1 MQVRACSAGADAGSP
16 RTRLQPLGRL
26 RSILAKPGLAASVG
40 RILWP
45 VVDQG
50 IASLGG
56 FLLTIALARTLAPGE
71 YGNFALF
78 LGVEMLLFTAISSL
92 VFYPMSVL
100 SNVSSAARGAQ
111 LMRASVALLLLLCV
125 PATACLCFV
134 GVLLG
139 RIDLILPVVTYF
151 IVWQV
156 QETFRRCLFAELR
169 FAAAIPGEIISYFG
183 QILILFW
190 LYRHDGLTLTSAL
203 YAMAATSGL
212 AAILQAFQTG
222 LVSRGCADLDLR
234 NAAGSFLRLGRWS
247 LAGNLAAAMRQ
258 QAVFWFLAA
267 LSGDAMPGLL
277 LAGINIV
284 NILNPLIIGLSN
296 VIPQVTARAHLR
308 GKIEALRAARPFAFS
323 GLLMAIAFLAVVAAI
338 PERVLSAIYG
348 AGSIYADLAMPVRLL
363 TVGAVISYIADMICS
378 YFHGVT
384 AVRQAMIANIAG
396 MTASVVTAAP
406 LIIGFG
412 LNGACIALCIA
423 NAVRVLVSSI
433 LLRRLIADE
442 RSSAACR
449 PIEPGT
455 PAVA

>member
-1 MQVRACSAGADAGSP
+1 MAR
-16 RTRLQPLGRL
+16 
-26 RSILAKPGLAASVG
+26 PGLAASAG

-56 FLLTIALARTLAPGE
+56 FLLTIALARTLAPNE

-78 LGVEMLLFTAISSL
+78 LGVQMLLYTAISSL

-100 SNVSSAARGAQ
+100 SNVSSAERSVQ
-111 LMRASVALLLLLCV
+111 LMRASLALLLFLCV
-125 PATACLCFV
+125 PAMACLCLV

-139 RIDLILPVVTYF
+139 RTDVILPVVTYF
-151 IVWQV
+151 LAWQV

-169 FAAAIPGEIISYFG
+169 FAAAVPGEIISYLG
-183 QILILFW
+183 QILILLW
-190 LYRHDGLTLTSAL
+190 LYRQDGLTLASAL

-212 AAILQAFQTG
+212 AAILQAFQSG
-222 LVSRGCADLDLR
+222 LISRCRADLDLR
-234 NAAGSFLRLGRWS
+234 NIAGSFFALGRWS
-247 LAGNLAAAMRQ
+247 LAGNLAAALRL

-267 LSGDAMPGLL
+267 LSGNVVPGLL
-277 LAGINIV
+277 LACINIV

-308 GKIEALRAARPFAFS
+308 GKIEALRAARPFALS
-323 GLLMAIAFLAVVAAI
+323 GLLMAIVFLAVVAAA

-348 AGSIYADLAMPVRLL
+348 SGSVYADLATPVRLL

-378 YFHGVT
+378 YFHGVS
-384 AVRQAMIANIAG
+384 AVRQAMIANMAG
-396 MTASVVTAAP
+396 MIASVVTAAP

-412 LNGACIALCIA
+412 LSGACIALGIA
-423 NAVRVLVSSI
+423 NAVRVLVSS
-433 LLRRLIADE
+433 LLLHRLVADE
-442 RSSAACR
+442 LSSAER
-449 PIEPGT
+449 SPIEPGIA
-455 PAVA
+455 AVP

>member
-1 MQVRACSAGADAGSP
+1 MKG
-16 RTRLQPLGRL
+16 L
-26 RSILAKPGLAASVG
+26 RSFLARPDLATSAG

-56 FLLTIALARTLAPGE
+56 FLLTIALARTLAPSE

-78 LGVEMLLFTAISSL
+78 LGVQMLLFTAILSL

-100 SNVSSAARGAQ
+100 SNVSGAERSAQ
-111 LMRASVALLLLLCV
+111 LMRASLALLLFLCV
-125 PATACLCFV
+125 PAMACLCLV

-151 IVWQV
+151 LAWQV

-169 FAAAIPGEIISYFG
+169 FAAAVPGEIISYLG
-183 QILILFW
+183 QILVLFW
-190 LYRHDGLTLTSAL
+190 LYRRDGLTLTSAL

-212 AAILQAFQTG
+212 AAILQAFQSG
-222 LVSRGCADLDLR
+222 LISRSRADLDLR
-234 NAAGSFLRLGRWS
+234 NIADSFFALGRWS
-247 LAGNLAAAMRQ
+247 LAGNLAAALRL

-267 LSGDAMPGLL
+267 LSGDVVPGLL
-277 LAGINIV
+277 LACINIV

-308 GKIEALRAARPFAFS
+308 GKIEALRAARPFALS
-323 GLLMAIAFLAVVAAI
+323 GLLMAIAFLVVVAAI
-338 PERVLSAIYG
+338 PERVLSVIYG
-348 AGSIYADLAMPVRLL
+348 SGSIYADLATPVRLL

-378 YFHGVT
+378 YFHGIS

-396 MTASVVTAAP
+396 MTASIVTAAP

-412 LNGACIALCIA
+412 LSGACIALCIA
-423 NAVRVLVSSI
+423 NAVRMLVSAI
-433 LLRRLIADE
+433 LLHRLVAEEVSSAE
-442 RSSAACR
+442 RS
-449 PIEPGT
+449 PIEPGIAAL
-455 PAVA
+455 P